1 MLGDPIRKLGDLLFR
16 RINVRLTRADVRP
29 EWAYVLELTMAAA
42 SATAFLNGMPWAGLT
57 LLAFHGFFDYLD
69 GGLRRARGQGNQRP
83 QWLGMDAHAVVDK
96 ASEVILFAG
105 LASRGWVDWP
115 LGVLAAVSSLGVTI
129 VGGTAKKWLDVD
141 PSRALFDRTD
151 RLFVLLVAGTFRAFD
166 LALALVCAMNGII
179 LLQRAAYMLLAVQTR
194 DRAP

>member
-1 MLGDPIRKLGDLLFR
+1 M
-16 RINVRLTRADVRP
+16 
-29 EWAYVLELTMAAA
+29 
-42 SATAFLNGMPWAGLT
+42 
-57 LLAFHGFFDYLD
+57 
-69 GGLRRARGQGNQRP
+69 
-83 QWLGMDAHAVVDK
+83 
-96 ASEVILFAG
+96 
-105 LASRGWVDWP
+105 DWP

-179 LLQRAAYMLLAVQTR
+179 LLQRAAYMLLAVRTR